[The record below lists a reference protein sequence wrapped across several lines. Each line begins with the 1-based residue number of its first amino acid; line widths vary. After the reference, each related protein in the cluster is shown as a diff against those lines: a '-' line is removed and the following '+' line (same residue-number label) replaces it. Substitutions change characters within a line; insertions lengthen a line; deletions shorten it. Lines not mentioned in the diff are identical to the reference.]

1 MEMYLIYEG
10 ILSEYLGSTKYDKYE
25 TPCFFIK
32 EETKAILSVSVTF
45 LLALISHRVRRKLSK
60 LMNLSL
66 KTALWGVLERKEAIV
81 FLAMVS
87 EVKTK
92 VFSELRIIEKIS
104 F

>member
-1 MEMYLIYEG
+1 MYLIYEG

-25 TPCFFIK
+25 TPCFLIK

-66 KTALWGVLERKEAIV
+66 KTARPGWVEIKSERV
-81 FLAMVS
+81 FLAIVS
-87 EVKTK
+87 DVNTR
-92 VFSELRIIEKIS
+92 VLFVLRIME
-104 F
+104 